1 MEQETDEIKT
11 IFLPDP
17 TMKKKTNKKAKN
29 KEITKPKEVKMRQVT
44 KTSSWVNRIKEEDL
58 DHNRQ
63 LSILEN
69 PINKTDKKQMFVYG
83 QMKHKLNSYKHQDLL
98 KNKYNEGEFM
108 DVDSLKDLILESQL
122 KCFYC
127 KEEVNLLYEAV
138 RDPKQWT
145 LERIDNK
152 LGHNKGNVEICC
164 LSCNIKRKTMY
175 YEKYRFTKQIRFE
188 KEVNG

>member
-17 TMKKKTNKKAKN
+17 TMKKKMKN

-44 KTSSWVNRIKEEDL
+44 KSSSWVNRIKEEDL
-58 DHNRQ
+58 DHNKQ

-69 PINKTDKKQMFVYG
+69 PMDKSDKKQMFVYG
-83 QMKHKLNSYKHQDLL
+83 QMKQKLNSYKHQDIL
-98 KNKYNEGEFM
+98 KNKYNKEEFM

-152 LGHNKGNVEICC
+152 IGHNKGNVEICC

>member
-1 MEQETDEIKT
+1 MEQKNDETIKT

-17 TMKKKTNKKAKN
+17 TIKKKVNNKT
-29 KEITKPKEVKMRQVT
+29 ITKPKEVRMRQVT
-44 KTSSWVNRIKEEDL
+44 KSSSWVNRIKEEDL
-58 DHNRQ
+58 DHNKQ

-69 PINKTDKKQMFVYG
+69 PMDKSDKKQMIVYG
-83 QMKHKLNSYKHQDLL
+83 QMKQKLNSYKHQDIL
-98 KNKYNEGEFM
+98 KNKYNKEEII
-108 DVDSLKDLILESQL
+108 DLSSLKDLILESQL

-152 LGHNKGNVEICC
+152 IGHNKGNVEISC

-175 YEKYRFTKQIRFE
+175 YDKYRFTKQMRFE
-188 KEVNG
+188 KEESG